1 MLVSKDEPLQTS
13 MPNVGFLVLRYLER
27 QPNKR
32 ATLGSI
38 AKELRKYGV
47 THYRPLIF
55 GLVFLHSVDALSF
68 EAPYFYLTP

>member
-27 QPNKR
+27 QPDKR
-32 ATLGSI
+32 ATLGCI
-38 AKELRKYGV
+38 AKELRKYDV

-55 GLVFLHSVDALSF
+55 GLVFLHSVDAISF

>member
-27 QPNKR
+27 QPDRR

-38 AKELRKYGV
+38 AKELRKHDV

-55 GLVFLHSVDALSF
+55 GLVFLHSIDAVSF
-68 EAPYFYLTP
+68 DAPYFYLTP

>member
-1 MLVSKDEPLQTS
+1 
-13 MPNVGFLVLRYLER
+13 LER
-27 QPNKR
+27 QPDKR

-38 AKELRKYGV
+38 AKELRKHDV

>member
-13 MPNVGFLVLRYLER
+13 MPNVGFLVLRYLEK
-27 QPNKR
+27 QPDKR

-38 AKELRKYGV
+38 AKELRRNEV
-47 THYRPLIF
+47 FNYRPLIF
-55 GLVFLHSVDALSF
+55 GLIFLHSIEALSF